1 MNLRLQNWNDAKSQQ
16 GTKHVHKLPLEENW
30 PYNHSEEKHFSSPF
44 PFIPCTGFFI
54 TFCKSLCTTELR
66 RKHHWNDPTL
76 GAQQTP
82 AVHQVHRVHCP
93 SHGKDFPSKTRHL
106 HRALEVNMLQILS
119 SQDRGLRLKVSECR
133 LVDFDQRMLQV
144 WALRYVRAQPLDPL
158 TVTECRL

>member
-1 MNLRLQNWNDAKSQQ
+1 MMQ
-16 GTKHVHKLPLEENW
+16 
-30 PYNHSEEKHFSSPF
+30 NHSKAQNMFTNCLWKKTGPTTTLKKNTSHPLPHSFPALDSLSLFANLSVPQSSGGN
-44 PFIPCTGFFI
+44 II
-54 TFCKSLCTTELR
+54 E
-66 RKHHWNDPTL
+66 NDPTL

-119 SQDRGLRLKVSECR
+119 SRDRGLRLKVSECC

-144 WALRYVRAQPLDPL
+144 
-158 TVTECRL
+158 